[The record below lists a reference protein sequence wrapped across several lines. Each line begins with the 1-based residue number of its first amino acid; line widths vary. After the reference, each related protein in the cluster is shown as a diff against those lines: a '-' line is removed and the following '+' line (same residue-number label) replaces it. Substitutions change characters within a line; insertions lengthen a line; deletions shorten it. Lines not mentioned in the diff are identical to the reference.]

1 VHLKHDIYQCNN
13 GLILISHDLD
23 VATTSKVAHM
33 LLCSTVLPIN
43 SKALL
48 DGPAFMLNMA
58 NVERVPQLG
67 TLKQ

>member
-1 VHLKHDIYQCNN
+1 
-13 GLILISHDLD
+13 
-23 VATTSKVAHM
+23 M

-48 DGPAFMLNMA
+48 DGPAFMLNVA
-58 NVERVPQLG
+58 NVERVHQLG